1 MKLNDE
7 ELDERFV
14 TEISMIIER
23 EIAKEKKISL
33 AKAKEDFESSKT
45 YSYLCSDDPFIEES
59 PEYFLDLYRN
69 ELKYG
74 KMISSDTLY
83 FKQNY
88 PEEYQEAGIK

>member
-1 MKLNDE
+1 MKLTDE

-23 EIAKEKKISL
+23 EIAKE
-33 AKAKEDFESSKT
+33 DFESSKT
-45 YSYLCSDDPFIEES
+45 YSYLCSDDPFIEEG

-74 KMISSDTLY
+74 KMISSDALY
-83 FKQNY
+83 FKQKY

>member
-45 YSYLCSDDPFIEES
+45 YSYLCSDDPFI
-59 PEYFLDLYRN
+59 
-69 ELKYG
+69 
-74 KMISSDTLY
+74 
-83 FKQNY
+83 
-88 PEEYQEAGIK
+88 

>member
-1 MKLNDE
+1 MKLTDE

-23 EIAKEKKISL
+23 EIAKE
-33 AKAKEDFESSKT
+33 DFESSKT
-45 YSYLCSDDPFIEES
+45 YSYLCSDDPFIEEG
-59 PEYFLDLYRN
+59 PEYFLDLYLN

-74 KMISSDTLY
+74 KMISSATLY
-83 FKQNY
+83 FKQKY

>member
-1 MKLNDE
+1 MKLTDE

-23 EIAKEKKISL
+23 EIAKE
-33 AKAKEDFESSKT
+33 DFESSKT
-45 YSYLCSDDPFIEES
+45 YSYLCSDDPFIEEG

-74 KMISSDTLY
+74 KMISSATMY
-83 FKQNY
+83 FKQKY

>member
-1 MKLNDE
+1 MKLTDE

-23 EIAKEKKISL
+23 EIAKE
-33 AKAKEDFESSKT
+33 DFESSKT
-45 YSYLCSDDPFIEES
+45 YSYLCSDDPFIEEG
-59 PEYFLDLYRN
+59 PEYFLDLYLN

-83 FKQNY
+83 FKQKY
-88 PEEYQEAGIK
+88 PEKHQEAGIK

>member
-1 MKLNDE
+1 MKLTDE

-14 TEISMIIER
+14 TGISMIIER
-23 EIAKEKKISL
+23 EI
-33 AKAKEDFESSKT
+33 AKEDFESSKT
-45 YSYLCSDDPFIEES
+45 YSYLCSDDPFIEEG

-83 FKQNY
+83 FKQKY

>member
-1 MKLNDE
+1 MKLTDE

-33 AKAKEDFESSKT
+33 AKT
-45 YSYLCSDDPFIEES
+45 YSYLGSDDPFIEEG

-83 FKQNY
+83 FKQKY